1 MIRRFI
7 ESICLIDGVF
17 RNLDFHRLR
26 MEATKAAFPDIIGKI
41 NLYDFLYHLEIPQN
55 GKFKLRIIYSKE
67 IERFE
72 IIPYEIKQLNSFK
85 LIENNTIEYPF
96 KFEDRRVFDELKN
109 GVDEDEIILVK
120 NGEITDTSYSN
131 LVFKAG
137 TDWITPRSF
146 LLNGTMR
153 QSLLELQRIR
163 EETIRI
169 ADLKYFSAFKLINAL
184 MDLQESP
191 ELPVSCIR

>member
-7 ESICLIDGVF
+7 ESVCLIDGVF
-17 RNLDFHRLR
+17 RNPDFHRLR

-120 NGEITDTSYSN
+120 NGEITDTTYSN

-169 ADLKYFSAFKLINAL
+169 ADLKYFSVFKLINAL